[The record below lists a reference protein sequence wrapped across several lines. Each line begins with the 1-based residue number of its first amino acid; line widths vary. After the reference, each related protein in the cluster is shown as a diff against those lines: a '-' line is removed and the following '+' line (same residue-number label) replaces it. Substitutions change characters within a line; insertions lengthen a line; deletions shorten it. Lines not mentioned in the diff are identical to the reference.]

1 MQQPIDP
8 PRNSS
13 IRILPLVAA
22 SFAAATLVIACER
35 ADSPLSTRTS
45 DAAQDAR
52 QPAVAAAP
60 APAPSAGTSPTAGER
75 SVAPMPPPDTLTDT
89 VITGRIKTALLSDPG
104 MDGADVSVQTNKGV
118 VTLVGTVESY
128 EQTGIASAHAQR
140 QDGVVRVDSDLTL
153 NAR

>member
-1 MQQPIDP
+1 MQQPTDP

-35 ADSPLSTRTS
+35 ADSPLSTRGN

-52 QPAVAAAP
+52 QPAVAT
-60 APAPSAGTSPTAGER
+60 APAPSAGTAQDAGER
-75 SVAPMPPPDTLTDT
+75 PVAPMPPPDTLTDT
-89 VITGRIKTALLSDPG
+89 MITGRIKTALLSDPG

-118 VTLVGTVESY
+118 VTLVGTVESH

>member
-1 MQQPIDP
+1 MQPPTDP
-8 PRNSS
+8 SRNSS
-13 IRILPLVAA
+13 IRILPLVVA

-35 ADSPLSTRTS
+35 ADSPLSTRGS
-45 DAAQDAR
+45 DGAQDAR
-52 QPAVAAAP
+52 QPAVSAAP
-60 APAPSAGTSPTAGER
+60 TPSAGTAQTAVENP
-75 SVAPMPPPDTLTDT
+75 VAPMPPPDALTDT
-89 VITGRIKTALLSDPG
+89 MITGRIKTALLSDPG

-118 VTLVGTVESY
+118 VTLVGTVESH

>member
-1 MQQPIDP
+1 MQQPNDP

-13 IRILPLVAA
+13 FRILPLVVA
-22 SFAAATLVIACER
+22 SCAAAMLVVACER
-35 ADSPLSTRTS
+35 ADSPLSTRGGEG
-45 DAAQDAR
+45 AEAAR

-60 APAPSAGTSPTAGER
+60 PQAAGATEPR
-75 SVAPMPPPDTLTDT
+75 PVAPMPPPDTLTDT
-89 VITGRIKTALLSDPG
+89 MITGRIKTALLSDPG
-104 MDGADVSVQTNKGV
+104 MSGADVSVQTNKGV
-118 VTLVGTVESY
+118 VTLVGTVKSH

>member
-1 MQQPIDP
+1 MKQSTDP
-8 PRNSS
+8 TRKYSF
-13 IRILPLVAA
+13 RTLPLVVA
-22 SFAAATLVIACER
+22 SLVAATLVIACER
-35 ADSPLSTRTS
+35 ADSPLSTRGG
-45 DAAQDAR
+45 DGVQGER

-60 APAPSAGTSPTAGER
+60 TPSPASAPTGVQQP
-75 SVAPMPPPDTLTDT
+75 VAPMPPPDTLTDT

-118 VTLVGTVESY
+118 VTLVGTVESH

>member
-1 MQQPIDP
+1 MPQSNEPM
-8 PRNSS
+8 RNYSF
-13 IRILPLVAA
+13 RILPLVVA
-22 SFAAATLVIACER
+22 SVVASTLVIACER
-35 ADSPLSTRTS
+35 ADSPLSTRAG
-45 DAAQDAR
+45 DGAEGAR

-60 APAPSAGTSPTAGER
+60 PAGAEAAPTPAQRPLT
-75 SVAPMPPPDTLTDT
+75 PMPPPDTLTDT
-89 VITGRIKTALLSDPG
+89 MITGRIKTALLSDPG

-118 VTLVGTVESY
+118 VTLVGTVKSH

>member
-1 MQQPIDP
+1 MQQSTDP
-8 PRNSS
+8 RRNSS
-13 IRILPLVAA
+13 FRTLPLIVA

-35 ADSPLSTRTS
+35 TDAPLSIRGS
-45 DAAQDAR
+45 DGVENAP

-60 APAPSAGTSPTAGER
+60 PQAAATAPPPA
-75 SVAPMPPPDTLTDT
+75 VAPMPPPETLTDT
-89 VITGRIKTALLSDPG
+89 MITGRIKTALLSDPG

-118 VTLVGTVESY
+118 VTLVGNVKSH

>member
-1 MQQPIDP
+1 MQQSTDP
-8 PRNSS
+8 TRNSS
-13 IRILPLVAA
+13 FRTLPLVVA
-22 SFAAATLVIACER
+22 SFVAATLVIACER
-35 ADSPLSTRTS
+35 AASPLSTRGG
-45 DAAQDAR
+45 DGAR

-60 APAPSAGTSPTAGER
+60 PPNAGTAPTAVQR
-75 SVAPMPPPDTLTDT
+75 PVAPMPAPETLTDT
-89 VITGRIKTALLSDPG
+89 TITGRIKTALLSDPG

-118 VTLVGTVESY
+118 VTLVGTVKSH

>member
-1 MQQPIDP
+1 MQPRTDP

-13 IRILPLVAA
+13 FRILPLVAA
-22 SFAAATLVIACER
+22 SFAAAALMAACER
-35 ADSPLSTRTS
+35 ADSPLSTRAS
-45 DAAQDAR
+45 GGAEEAR

-60 APAPSAGTSPTAGER
+60 PPSASTAPAAAQKP
-75 SVAPMPPPDTLTDT
+75 VAPMPAPDTLTDT
-89 VITGRIKTALLSDPG
+89 MITGRIKTALLSDPG

-118 VTLVGTVESY
+118 VTLVGTVESH

>member
-1 MQQPIDP
+1 MQQPTDP

-35 ADSPLSTRTS
+35 ADSPLSTRGS

-52 QPAVAAAP
+52 QPAVAP
-60 APAPSAGTSPTAGER
+60 APAPSAGTAQVAEER
-75 SVAPMPPPDTLTDT
+75 PVAPMPPPDTLTDT

-118 VTLVGTVESY
+118 VTLVGTVESH